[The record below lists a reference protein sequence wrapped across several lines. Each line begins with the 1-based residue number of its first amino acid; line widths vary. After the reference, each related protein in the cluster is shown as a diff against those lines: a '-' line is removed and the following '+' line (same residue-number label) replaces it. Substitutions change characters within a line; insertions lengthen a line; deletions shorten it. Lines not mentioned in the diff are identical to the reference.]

1 MLWLVQSEN
10 DLTDDKYVGRS
21 AHHWIMLIAQRVILF
36 DDAGCA
42 CNYLSCLNAS
52 IIIIDRLI
60 IYLRLTVKGKH
71 RKIK

>member
-21 AHHWIMLIAQRVILF
+21 ARHWIMLIADRRVTLF

-42 CNYLSCLNAS
+42 
-52 IIIIDRLI
+52 R
-60 IYLRLTVKGKH
+60 T
-71 RKIK
+71 